1 MCMKSLLYIAFICSI
16 AGAQWPDSP
25 ENNLVICGA
34 GGEQSVVKLAT
45 TEDGGCYIS
54 WFDNRGGGYDV
65 YLQRLDA
72 TGNAMWQTDGILI
85 ADRSYSSTMDFDLA
99 VDADGNAIVVYRQS
113 VPGGDGI
120 VVTSVDTT
128 GAIRW
133 HQTVQSGGTF
143 VASPVVCTVDN
154 AIFVGWI
161 TDDDSK
167 FQKLNSAGNA
177 EWLVPTQISDPA
189 GGYFYVADIHPSID
203 GSVIFSAVQYLS
215 FSGNKR
221 LKAQRILGSGSVAWG
236 EQVAVMSNNSL
247 QFGAY
252 PDFVSDGNGGGFF
265 TWYGVNPL
273 QAFAAHILSDGT
285 HGYGGEVQVASSLGN
300 TQRVNPIGVADGN
313 AFVIFFRSLDN
324 SQSNDGIGV
333 QRLSDNGSR
342 MWGNAGVSLK
352 PTSSSPQYGSFATAK
367 TDQGVALFFTESS
380 SWGNDVVNGVSLD
393 VDGNSQWLPDFISVA
408 STPSGKSRM
417 VAAPTG
423 DGLVLAWQDDRNG
436 SNDTY
441 GQRVNSDGSLGNSES
456 CSADLNGDG
465 SVDVSDLLQVIGAWG
480 DCGLT
485 CPEDIDSNGEV
496 GVGDVL
502 AIIAVWGSC

>member
-1 MCMKSLLYIAFICSI
+1 MKNLLYIAFICSI
-16 AGAQWPDSP
+16 ASAQWPDSP
-25 ENNLVICGA
+25 DNNLAICA
-34 GGEQSVVKLAT
+34 ASGEQSVVKIAT
-45 TEDGGCYIS
+45 RDDGSCFVS
-54 WFDNRGGGYDV
+54 WFDNRNSGYDV
-65 YLQRLDA
+65 YMQRLDA

-99 VDADGNAIVVYRQS
+99 VDGDGNAIVVYRMS
-113 VPGGDGI
+113 VSGGDGI
-120 VVTSVDTT
+120 VVTSVDTA

-133 HQTVQSGGTF
+133 HQTVQGGGTF

-154 AIFVGWI
+154 SIVVGWI

-177 EWLVPTQISDPA
+177 QWLMPTQISDPA

-203 GSVIFSAVQYLS
+203 GSVILSAVQYLS

-221 LKAQRILGSGSVAWG
+221 LKAQRILNSGLVGWD

-252 PDFVSDGNGGGFF
+252 PEFVSDGNGGGFF

-285 HGYGGEVQVASSLGN
+285 HGYGSEVQVASSLGN
-300 TQRVNPIGVADGN
+300 TQRVSPIGVADGN
-313 AFVIFFRSLDN
+313 EFVIFFRPLDN
-324 SQSNDGIGV
+324 SQNNDGIGA
-333 QRLSDNGSR
+333 QRLSDDGSR

-352 PTSSSPQYGSFATAK
+352 PTSSAPQYGSFAAAK
-367 TDQGVALFFTESS
+367 TDQGVTLFFTESS
-380 SWGNDVVNGVSLD
+380 SWGNDVTNGVSLD
-393 VDGNSQWLPDFISVA
+393 VDGNSQWLAEFISVA
-408 STPSGKSRM
+408 STPSSKSRM

-423 DGLVLAWQDDRNG
+423 DGVVLAWQDDRNG

-441 GQRVNSDGSLGNSES
+441 GQRINSDGTLGNGAS
-456 CSADLNGDG
+456 CDADLNGDG
-465 SVDVSDLLQVIGAWG
+465 IVNVSDLLQVIGSWG
-480 DCGLT
+480 PCGIS
-485 CPEDIDSNGEV
+485 CPEDIDGDGTV
-496 GVGDVL
+496 GVSDVL
-502 AIIAVWGSC
+502 SIIADWGVCN